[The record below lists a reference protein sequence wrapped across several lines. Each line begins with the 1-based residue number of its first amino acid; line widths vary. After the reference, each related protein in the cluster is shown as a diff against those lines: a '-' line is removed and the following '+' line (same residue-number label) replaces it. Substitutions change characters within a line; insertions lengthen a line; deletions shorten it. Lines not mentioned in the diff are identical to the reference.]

1 MSQKQNGK
9 KEIEKVQDN
18 KERMKHK
25 ENEEGRGEAGVGPR
39 PKKN

>member
-1 MSQKQNGK
+1 MSWQQNGK
-9 KEIEKVQDN
+9 KEIEKVQGN
-18 KERMKHK
+18 KGRLKDK